1 MIVDHSS
8 KYTVCEDL
16 EHQLGKVDDIF
27 IVASSGSLIY
37 GKSLRELD
45 KQRVMARSDPAF
57 IDLKDYTDLRQSFQ
71 IIEECNGD
79 FYCDYPWE

>member
-45 KQRVMARSDPAF
+45 K
-57 IDLKDYTDLRQSFQ
+57 
-71 IIEECNGD
+71 
-79 FYCDYPWE
+79 

>member
-16 EHQLGKVDDIF
+16 EHQPGEVDNIF

-45 KQRVMARSDPAF
+45 KQRVMARSNPAF
-57 IDLKDYTDLRQSFQ
+57 IDLKEYTDLRQSFQ
-71 IIEECNGD
+71 IIEERNGD

>member
-16 EHQLGKVDDIF
+16 EQKLGKVDNIF
-27 IVASSGSLIY
+27 IVASSGSFIY

-45 KQRVMARSDPAF
+45 K
-57 IDLKDYTDLRQSFQ
+57 
-71 IIEECNGD
+71 
-79 FYCDYPWE
+79 